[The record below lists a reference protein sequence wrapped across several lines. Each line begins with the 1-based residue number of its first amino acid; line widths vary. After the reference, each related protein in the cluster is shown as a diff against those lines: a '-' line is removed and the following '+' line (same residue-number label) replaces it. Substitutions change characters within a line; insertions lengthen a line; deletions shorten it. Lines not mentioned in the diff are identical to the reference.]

1 MYVFIIKGGKKM
13 ILFHFVA
20 INFIISKYIYFIAK
34 EEHSIVDKW
43 NRETQQQAIK
53 ILIYIQLSN
62 C

>member
-1 MYVFIIKGGKKM
+1 M

-20 INFIISKYIYFIAK
+20 INFIISKNMYFIAK

-53 ILIYIQLSN
+53 ILLYIQLSN